1 MRKTCLL
8 FDNDG
13 TLVDSEYLCNLAIQQ
28 QFSELGVYLDVDHLV
43 EHYRGKKMGSILS
56 TLGAIHKVSIPDN
69 FLPDYRERV
78 AKLFENQLKPI
89 KNIEFALSKLPQQKA
104 VVSNGPKFKIE
115 QALTIC
121 GLGQYFGERIYSAY
135 DLDKFKP
142 DPEIYL
148 KVAKILGV
156 KPQECVVIEDSITG
170 VTAGSQSGISTLF
183 YNKTHEKHQLTNVT
197 DFEDMAD
204 LPQLIANLSSVV

>member
-13 TLVDSEYLCNLAIQQ
+13 TLVDSEYLCNLAIKQ
-28 QFSELGVYLDVDHLV
+28 QFAELGVNLDVDHLV
-43 EHYRGKKMGSILS
+43 EHYRGKKMANILSILS
-56 TLGAIHKVSIPDN
+56 SKHKVSIPDN

-78 AKLFENQLKPI
+78 AKLFEKQLKPI
-89 KNIEFALSKLPQQKA
+89 KNVELALSKLPQQKA

-115 QALTIC
+115 HALRLC
-121 GLGQYFGERIYSAY
+121 GLGQYFGERIFSAY
-135 DLDKFKP
+135 DLDKYKP

-148 KVAKILGV
+148 KVAKILGA

-170 VTAGSQSGISTLF
+170 VMAGSQAGISTLF

-204 LPQLIANLSSVV
+204 LPQLIANLPSAT